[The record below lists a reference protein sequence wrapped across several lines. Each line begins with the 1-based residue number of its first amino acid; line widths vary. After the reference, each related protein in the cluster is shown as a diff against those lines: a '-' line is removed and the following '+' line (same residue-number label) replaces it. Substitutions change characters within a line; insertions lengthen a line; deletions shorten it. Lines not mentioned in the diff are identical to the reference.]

1 MSWSPHEIMPILRW
15 PCSAYVRYPHMHSTA
30 DKNNTAVDIEA
41 STMISW
47 PFFIRCPFPTL
58 KPRHLRNNTLLLVC
72 GIPTPL
78 KHMKVSWDHY
88 SQYMENYPN
97 VPNHQPVIGIIL
109 WVSPCSNTRHWH
121 YKIWIQ
127 PATPATN
134 GWRPLDAAGATIA
147 TPTRGLKL
155 PPLARHRFRGT
166 LRVELRWFLRKKGW
180 FSALF

>member
-1 MSWSPHEIMPILRW
+1 MVPWKLRKSGPRVPFKWLKLAGKHKFNPSISSTHSHGLVWKEYARTHPI
-15 PCSAYVRYPHMHSTA
+15 
-30 DKNNTAVDIEA
+30 IEHFLYKKV
-41 STMISW
+41 W
-47 PFFIRCPFPTL
+47 LVVPTF
-58 KPRHLRNNTLLLVC
+58 KKIWKSV
-72 GIPTPL
+72 GIIIPNIW
-78 KHMKVSWDHY
+78 K
-88 SQYMENYPN
+88 NYPN